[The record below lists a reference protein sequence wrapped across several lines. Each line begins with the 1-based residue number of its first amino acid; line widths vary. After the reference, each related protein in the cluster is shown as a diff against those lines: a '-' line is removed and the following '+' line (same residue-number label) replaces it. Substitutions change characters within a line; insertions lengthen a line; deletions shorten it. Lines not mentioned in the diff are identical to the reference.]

1 MTETKSNDS
10 ENNAN
15 IQPTQQPSNTK
26 NGRPTVIHFIE
37 MLSVPTAGLYS
48 IFVDTDSSKGPESI
62 YTIPLLKLIK
72 EAQQQHGLRHGDY
85 QRYRTYCS
93 SRLHR

>member
-26 NGRPTVIHFIE
+26 NGTVIHFIE
-37 MLSVPTAGLYS
+37 MLSVPTAVTKDQKVFILY
-48 IFVDTDSSKGPESI
+48 
-62 YTIPLLKLIK
+62 
-72 EAQQQHGLRHGDY
+72 H
-85 QRYRTYCS
+85 C
-93 SRLHR
+93 

>member
-26 NGRPTVIHFIE
+26 NGTVIHFIE
-37 MLSVPTAGLYS
+37 MLSVPTA
-48 IFVDTDSSKGPESI
+48 V
-62 YTIPLLKLIK
+62 TIPFLLTQIQAKDQKVFILY
-72 EAQQQHGLRHGDY
+72 H
-85 QRYRTYCS
+85 C
-93 SRLHR
+93 

>member
-1 MTETKSNDS
+1 MTETKSKDS
-10 ENNAN
+10 ESNAN
-15 IQPTQQPSNTK
+15 TQQQSSTK
-26 NGRPTVIHFIE
+26 NGTVIGFNEIF
-37 MLSVPTAGLYS
+37 SVLTAVNLKPF
-48 IFVDTDSSKGPESI
+48 FVDTDSTKGPESI
-62 YTIPLLKLIK
+62 YTVPLLKLIK